1 MRQFHNLWAQFKFLG
16 KIVLLQAS
24 LVSCFSFPLNGED
37 SLEALQAS
45 ARKWIDIRLETAQL
59 QSDWSWQKDLL
70 ESTMDA
76 IEFKVER
83 LEAEE
88 ALLAAQ
94 TESDQVKLNERRQE
108 MALLQAQLTE
118 HGEHSQELIGSLQ
131 ALRPSLPPR
140 LSDSLDLA
148 FKSLSQTELPS
159 GERMQLIGTILNRC
173 LQFNNTITYSEE
185 IIPINGQA
193 NRKVMSVLYWGL
205 GQAYALDRVEGEAYV
220 GRPGTDRWEWTL
232 AEEAGPEIQQLI
244 DMFQE
249 RVDPELVKTHIHIDP
264 SHME

>member
-1 MRQFHNLWAQFKFLG
+1 MKQINNPWIQSKFHG
-16 KIVLLQAS
+16 KAILLLAS
-24 LVSCFSFPLNGED
+24 LASCFSFPLNGED
-37 SLEALQAS
+37 SLEAIQAS
-45 ARKWIDIRLETAQL
+45 ALKWIDIRLETAQL

-70 ESTMDA
+70 ESTVDA

-94 TESDQVKLNERRQE
+94 TESDQVKLDESRQE
-108 MALLQAQLTE
+108 VALLQSQLTE
-118 HGEHSQELIGSLQ
+118 HGEHNQMLIGSLQ

-148 FKSLSQTELPS
+148 FKSLSKTDLPS
-159 GERMQLIGTILNRC
+159 GERLQLIGTILNRC

-185 IIPINGQA
+185 IVPINGQA
-193 NRKVMSVLYWGL
+193 TRKVMSVLYWGL
-205 GQAYALDRVEGEAYV
+205 GQAYALDRVKGEAYV
-220 GRPGTDRWEWTL
+220 GRPGTDSWEWTL
-232 AEEAGPEIQQLI
+232 AEKAGPEIQQLI

-249 RVDPELVKTHIHIDP
+249 RIDPVLVKTPIHINP
-264 SHME
+264 SHVE